1 MPPAAVLNDKIQATC
16 AIHMIPNPA
25 SGAPQP
31 SPPMPFSAP
40 VTTGTCATVTI
51 GGKPTVVVGSQGM
64 ATPPHAGL
72 HPSDPYMVPAAQLG
86 AVQKGSATVFFG
98 GQPAARSGDPC
109 TACGMPG
116 ATLMGTASAVMIGG

>member
-1 MPPAAVLNDKIQATC
+1 MPPAAVVNDKIQATC
-16 AIHMIPNPA
+16 AILMIPNPA

-40 VTTGTCATVTI
+40 VTMGTCATVTI
-51 GGKPTVVVGSQGM
+51 GGKATVVVGSQGLC
-64 ATPPHAGL
+64 TPPHAGL
-72 HPSDPYMVPAAQLG
+72 HPSDPYMVPATELG
-86 AVQKGSATVFFG
+86 AVQKGSSSVTFG

-116 ATLMGTASAVMIGG
+116 GTLMGTASDVMIGG